1 MTVSLNPASQTAGSL
16 TSATPVPSAT
26 SPLAAAPPLV
36 LDVQD
41 LRISLPTRAGRLQ
54 AVRGIDLRIARGATL
69 GLVGESGCG
78 KSLTAL
84 SLLRLLPRG
93 AHIEAARMNFDGVD
107 LLAASEPRMNALR
120 GDRIAMVFQ
129 EPMTALNPTFTI
141 GQQLMTVYRSHRKDG
156 AAAARTRAL
165 HLLDRVGISNGA
177 ARLQQYPHELSG
189 GMRQR
194 VLIAMA
200 LMCEPELIVADEP
213 TTALDVTI
221 QKQILELLKT
231 LQQEMGLAVLLIT
244 HDLGVV
250 SHYTDDVSV
259 MYAGQIVESGPTAQV
274 LADPSHPYTRGL
286 LDSIPT
292 VTRRAAHERLAII
305 PGVVPALTETPKA
318 CVFAPR
324 CAYAAPV
331 CNGAPPVLSEVE
343 IAVPSPAQRLL
354 PAMPTDLPLPSG
366 AQRLRRC
373 HAPFGARP

>member
-1 MTVSLNPASQTAGSL
+1 MMTASHI
-16 TSATPVPSAT
+16 
-26 SPLAAAPPLV
+26 APV
-36 LDVQD
+36 LDVRD
-41 LRISLPTRAGRLQ
+41 LRISLPTRAGLLQ
-54 AVRGIDLRIARGATL
+54 AVRGIDLRIERGATL

-93 AHIEAARMNFDGVD
+93 ARVDAQRMTFDGVD
-107 LLAASEPRMNALR
+107 LLTARDRQMNALR

-141 GQQLMTVYRSHRKDG
+141 GQQLMTVYRSHRADG

-165 HLLDRVGISNGA
+165 HLLERVGISNGP
-177 ARLQQYPHELSG
+177 ARLDQYPHELSG

-200 LMCEPELIVADEP
+200 LMCEPELIIADEP

-274 LADPSHPYTRGL
+274 LSAPAHPYTQGL
-286 LDSIPT
+286 LDSIPQ
-292 VTRRAAHERLAII
+292 VTRRVSSERLAII
-305 PGVVPALTETPKA
+305 PGVVPALTQTPDA

-324 CAYAAPV
+324 CRHAADLCAGPPPMLTAY
-331 CNGAPPVLSEVE
+331 GS
-343 IAVPSPAQRLL
+343 
-354 PAMPTDLPLPSG
+354 
-366 AQRLRRC
+366 QRLRRC
-373 HAPFGARP
+373 HAPFEARP

>member
-1 MTVSLNPASQTAGSL
+1 MMAASGL
-16 TSATPVPSAT
+16 TP
-26 SPLAAAPPLV
+26 V

-41 LRISLPTRAGRLQ
+41 LRIAIPTRAGLLQ

-93 AHIEAARMNFDGVD
+93 ARIDAQRMTFDGVD
-107 LLAASEPRMNALR
+107 LLTARDRQMNALR

-141 GQQLMTVYRSHRKDG
+141 GQQLMTVYRSHRTDG
-156 AAAARTRAL
+156 AAAARARAL
-165 HLLDRVGISNGA
+165 HLLDRVGIANGP
-177 ARLQQYPHELSG
+177 ARLDQYPHELSG

-200 LMCEPELIVADEP
+200 LMCEPELIIADEP

-274 LADPSHPYTRGL
+274 LSAPAHPYTQGL
-286 LDSIPT
+286 LGSIPQ
-292 VTRRAAHERLAII
+292 VTRRVSSERLAII
-305 PGVVPALTETPKA
+305 PGVVPALTQTPDA

-324 CAYAAPV
+324 CRHASDICA
-331 CNGAPPVLSEVE
+331 GPP
-343 IAVPSPAQRLL
+343 PLL
-354 PAMPTDLPLPSG
+354 TVYDS
-366 AQRLRRC
+366 QRLRRC
-373 HAPFGARP
+373 HAPFEARP